1 MKDLLLYK
9 VSILFKPT
17 CENKLAFLFKIYSKY
32 ATKSIEIRYF
42 CSKFKNKSHYFNTFF
57 KMSSTPLY
65 EKEVS
70 IQVERRRAGVE
81 LIKIISDLWYDKSI
95 ELVLFRNQLID
106 KNVNEIIN
114 LHEYAGE
121 FVGKAISIFDSVA
134 IAKVIFELDLP
145 PSKLDIGKLSYEFR
159 LENENYPDA
168 RHFVLEKLKNAKNFE
183 EIQPKDVVLYGFG
196 RIGRLLARELMS
208 KSGKGNQL
216 RLRAIVTRD
225 KNDASSL
232 EKRASLLR
240 YDSIHGDFQGSV
252 IADFENK
259 ALIINGTTV
268 HVITANAPEDIDY
281 TQYGIEKALI
291 IDNTGAFTNK
301 EALSR
306 HLTSKGT
313 EKVLLTAPG
322 KGIPNI
328 VHGVNQNEYNPD
340 EIAIFSAASCTT
352 NAITPILKAIEETL
366 GVVKGHLETI
376 HAYTNDQNLVDNMHQ
391 KYRRGRAAALN
402 MVITETGAGAAVAK
416 ALPSLEG
423 KLTSNA
429 IRVPVP
435 NGSLV
440 VLNLEVLKKTS
451 IDGIN
456 AIMKKYAL
464 EGELVEQIKYSL
476 NNELVSSDIV
486 GTSAPAIYD
495 SNATIVSNDGQNIV
509 LYIWY
514 DNEFGYSH
522 QVIRLAKYIAKVRRF
537 TYY

>member
-1 MKDLLLYK
+1 MKNTALYQ
-9 VSILFKPT
+9 
-17 CENKLAFLFKIYSKY
+17 
-32 ATKSIEIRYF
+32 
-42 CSKFKNKSHYFNTFF
+42 
-57 KMSSTPLY
+57 
-65 EKEVS
+65 KEVS
-70 IQVERRRAGVE
+70 FQVDRRRAGVE

-95 ELVLFRNQLID
+95 EMVLFKNQLLD
-106 KNVNEIIN
+106 KNVSDIIN
-114 LHEYAGE
+114 LHQYAGE
-121 FVGKAISIFDSVA
+121 FVGKPITIFDSVE
-134 IAKVIFELDLP
+134 IARVVLELDLP
-145 PSKLDIGKLSYEFR
+145 PSKLDIGKLTYEYL
-159 LENENYPDA
+159 LEDEKYPDA
-168 RHFVLEKLKNAKNFE
+168 RHFVLDKLKGAKTSE

-208 KSGKGNQL
+208 KTGKGNQL

-225 KNDASSL
+225 KNDAASL

-252 IADFENK
+252 VADTENN

-268 HVITANAPEDIDY
+268 HIITANAPEEIDY
-281 TQYGIEKALI
+281 TVYDIDHALI
-291 IDNTGAFTNK
+291 IDNTGAFTT
-301 EALSR
+301 EETLSR
-306 HLTSKGT
+306 HLVSKGAH
-313 EKVLLTAPG
+313 KVLLTAPG
-322 KGIPNI
+322 KGVPNI

-340 EIAIFSAASCTT
+340 EINIFSAASCTT
-352 NAITPILKAIEETL
+352 NAITPILKAVEDTL

-376 HAYTNDQNLVDNMHQ
+376 HSYTNDQNLVDNMHK

-402 MVITETGAGAAVAK
+402 MVITETGAGTAVAK
-416 ALPSLEG
+416 ALPSLSG

-440 VLNLEVLKKTS
+440 VLNLEVSKETS
-451 IDGIN
+451 VEEIN

-464 EGELVEQIKYSL
+464 EGELVEQIKYST

-486 GTSAPAIYD
+486 GTSAPSIYD
-495 SNATIVSNDGQNIV
+495 SNATIVSNDGKNIV

-514 DNEFGYSH
+514 DNEYGYSH

>member
-1 MKDLLLYK
+1 MSKKTLYQ
-9 VSILFKPT
+9 
-17 CENKLAFLFKIYSKY
+17 
-32 ATKSIEIRYF
+32 
-42 CSKFKNKSHYFNTFF
+42 
-57 KMSSTPLY
+57 
-65 EKEVS
+65 KEVT
-70 IQVERRRAGVE
+70 IQVDRRRAGVE

-95 ELVLFRNQLID
+95 EMVLFKNQLLD

-114 LHEYAGE
+114 LHQYAGE
-121 FVGKAISIFDSVA
+121 FVGKPITIFDSVE
-134 IAKVIFELDLP
+134 IAKVVLSLDLP
-145 PSKLDIGKLSYEFR
+145 PAKIDIGKLTYEYR
-159 LENENYPDA
+159 LEDEKYPDA
-168 RHFVLEKLKNAKNFE
+168 RYFVIDKLKKAKSSK
-183 EIQPKDVVLYGFG
+183 EIKPKDVVLYGFG

-208 KSGKGNQL
+208 KTGKGNQL
-216 RLRAIVTRD
+216 RLRAIVVRD
-225 KNDASSL
+225 KSDAANL

-252 IADFENK
+252 FADPKNN
-259 ALIINGTTV
+259 ALLINGTTV
-268 HVITANAPEDIDY
+268 HIITANKPEEIDY
-281 TQYGIEKALI
+281 TQFGIDDALV
-291 IDNTGAFTNK
+291 IDNTGAFTTE
-301 EALSR
+301 EALNK
-306 HLTSKGT
+306 HLVAKGVS
-313 EKVLLTAPG
+313 KVLLTAPG

-328 VHGVNQNEYNPD
+328 VHGVNHNEYSPD
-340 EIAIFSAASCTT
+340 TYNIFSAASCTT
-352 NAITPILKAIEETL
+352 NAITPILKVIEDTL

-376 HAYTNDQNLVDNMHQ
+376 HAYTNDQNLVDNMHK

-402 MVITETGAGAAVAK
+402 MVITETGAGTAVAK
-416 ALPSLEG
+416 ALPTLEG

-440 VLNLEVLKKTS
+440 VLSLEVKKATS
-451 IDGIN
+451 VATIN
-456 AIMKKYAL
+456 KLMKKYAL

-486 GTSAPAIYD
+486 GTSAPSIYD
-495 SNATIVSNDGQNIV
+495 SNATIVSKDGKNIV